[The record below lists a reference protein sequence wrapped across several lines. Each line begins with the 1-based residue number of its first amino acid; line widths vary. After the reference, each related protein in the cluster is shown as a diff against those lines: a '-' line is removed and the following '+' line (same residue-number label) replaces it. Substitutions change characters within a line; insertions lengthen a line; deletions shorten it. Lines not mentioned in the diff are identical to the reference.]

1 MRTIVF
7 CLLILQISFASAERP
22 LSAKPEL
29 SWQLRQRADL
39 EYLASEELRG
49 RGVQDESIDLAAEFI
64 ANRFTEIGL
73 NTALFDGQPFQTLE
87 VPIGARAG
95 AVEENFVRLQIDSP
109 NITNLDITES
119 LNSGMN
125 PLAIGSSKG
134 KASGELAFV
143 GYGIT
148 APNLN
153 YDDYANL
160 NVRGKV
166 VIVLRKEP
174 GANDP
179 ESCFDGVNSTDHAFF
194 QTKIKN
200 AIRHGAVAV
209 LLVNDPDSIAKNV
222 LAAEDQLQRES
233 ARVEQLKQQL
243 ADLPKG
249 AVNLHEHLLKR
260 IEQATA
266 IREGRLH
273 ERRISERGVLAVG
286 EAGGSTVTVA
296 IERDDDSKQTQD
308 SKRTQDSKQTK
319 SIPVISIARDTVD
332 RLLTQTMN
340 MTVAEIEAKIDD
352 KIGDNYPPQSS
363 LLDGVHVDIS
373 VELKAANS
381 RTSNVIAEL
390 PGRGLLANETIVLG
404 AHYDHVG
411 MGGYASLAP
420 GTVAVH
426 NGADDNASGTV
437 AMMAAA
443 KLVTEQLR
451 EVESHRRVVFIA
463 FTAEERGL
471 LGSKHYVRYP
481 RFSLESTIAMI
492 NLDMVGRLR
501 DNELTVY
508 GTGSGSDLE
517 SMVDQTNER
526 YRFQLN
532 KVATGYGPSDH
543 QSFYEAGIP
552 VLFFFTGL
560 HNDYHRPSDDFSKID
575 YGGLTRI
582 TDMVCDVACQLAM
595 QSERPTYAETEK
607 RVTIRRQL
615 TVFMGVQLIEQ
626 DDHVVIA
633 AVSPDGPAEEAG
645 LRAGDRFDRLG
656 KQVMKTQTDLMDAL
670 RRYNP
675 GDDVKVRVTRQ
686 TERIEATVRLEA
698 K

>member
-1 MRTIVF
+1 MRSIV
-7 CLLILQISFASAERP
+7 CLLLCLPMSFVSAERP
-22 LSAKPEL
+22 LSIQPEE
-29 SWQLRQRADL
+29 SWQLRQRMDL

-64 ANRFTEIGL
+64 ANRFVELGL
-73 NTALFDGQPFQTLE
+73 NTDLFDGQPFQTLE
-87 VPIGARAG
+87 VPVGARVG
-95 AVEENFVRLQIDSP
+95 AVENNYVRLRIESDDKPSLEV
-109 NITNLDITES
+109 TETLD
-119 LNSGMN
+119 SGMS
-125 PLAIGSSKG
+125 PLAIGSSEG
-134 KASGELAFV
+134 KASGALAFV

-148 APNLN
+148 APELN
-153 YDDYANL
+153 YDDYADL
-160 NVRGKV
+160 DIAGKV
-166 VIVLRKEP
+166 VIMLRKEP

-179 ESCFDGVNSTDHAFF
+179 DSRFDGVNSTHHAFF

-200 AIRHGAVAV
+200 AIRHGAAAV
-209 LLVNDPDSIAKNV
+209 LLVNDSDSIAKNV
-222 LAAEDQLQRES
+222 LAADEQLKRES
-233 ARVEQLKQQL
+233 ARLEQLNQQL
-243 ADLPKG
+243 ADLPK
-249 AVNLHEHLLKR
+249 AATNLLEHMQKR
-260 IEQATA
+260 IEQAKP
-266 IREGRLH
+266 IRDGLLKDRQ
-273 ERRISERGVLAVG
+273 RSERGVLSVS
-286 EAGGSTVTVA
+286 EAGGSTVTVS
-296 IERDDDSKQTQD
+296 IESNEKI
-308 SKRTQDSKQTK
+308 KQTK

-332 RLLTQTMN
+332 RLLTQTTGMSLKE
-340 MTVAEIEAKIDD
+340 MEKKIDA
-352 KIGDNYPPQSS
+352 KSGEAYQPQSA
-363 LLDGVHVDIS
+363 LLDKVQVDIR
-373 VELKAANS
+373 VELRAANT

-390 PGRGLLANETIVLG
+390 PGSGMLANETIVLG

-443 KLVTEQLR
+443 KLVMEQLR

-481 RFSLESTIAMI
+481 RFSLESTVAMI

-517 SMVDQTNER
+517 SLVDQTNDR
-526 YRFQLN
+526 HHFQLH
-532 KVATGYGPSDH
+532 KVETGFGPSDH

-560 HNDYHRPSDDFSKID
+560 HQDYHRPSDDFSKID

-595 QSERPTYAETEK
+595 RAEGPVYTETEN

-615 TVFMGVQLIEQ
+615 TVFMGVQLIKQ
-626 DDHVVIA
+626 DDQLVIA
-633 AVSPDGPAEEAG
+633 AVSAGGPAERAG
-645 LRAGDRFDRLG
+645 LQTGDRFDRLG
-656 KQVMKTQTDLMDAL
+656 KQEIKTQTDLIDAL
-670 RRYNP
+670 RRQNP

-686 TERIEATVRLEA
+686 TESIETTVRLEA